1 MAAKSLSTAGAVAP
15 SSPPRAGRRGHRGAS
30 YREGDK
36 STNVKVYRERWTA
49 VDLAVKS
56 RVLAETPVVPG
67 ISAAGARLFSPL
79 GRTNSAM
86 MPSHLEGEQ
95 PHSFPALLSG
105 PHRRM
110 LQSNCRRRAS
120 SRAGVEPESSRSCA
134 LAADSRSVFEPTTRV
149 ACHGA
154 APFASN
160 KSLPCVHAMSVPAF
174 DRGRRPGRR
183 VQGAGHAFGL
193 CSLTYHGAQRAKGRR
208 GFPWSCVCA
217 WVHAPHE
224 LGITIGAVGAT
235 RALHAQRSLNLAR

>member
-1 MAAKSLSTAGAVAP
+1 MAP

-134 LAADSRSVFEPTTRV
+134 LAADSRSVFEPTTRA

-174 DRGRRPGRR
+174 DRGRRPRRR
-183 VQGAGHAFGL
+183 VQGAEHSFGP
-193 CSLTYHGAQRAKGRR
+193 CSLTYRGAKRGRGAGVSHGAASVR
-208 GFPWSCVCA
+208 GCTHLTNWGSPLEPSKLRMHCMPS
-217 WVHAPHE
+217 AP
-224 LGITIGAVGAT
+224 
-235 RALHAQRSLNLAR
+235 